1 MDSAH
6 ESKKNS
12 SLAYKTKKSGYPKL
26 QCCVLKAYDYYD
38 KIFWSQEFLF
48 SIYKQY
54 ILGVNQSRFICSTSH
69 QL

>member
-26 QCCVLKAYDYYD
+26 QCCVLKAYDYYV

-48 SIYKQY
+48 SI
-54 ILGVNQSRFICSTSH
+54 
-69 QL
+69 